1 MIEVFDFDNK
11 DIVYVNV
18 VENQKELND
27 SSERQ
32 LISSGRAPYIVWDG
46 ALKKLSR
53 NTGRVREKKL
63 RGYRING

>member
-18 VENQKELND
+18 IENQKELND

-32 LISSGRAPYIVWDG
+32 LISSGRAPWFSTRARYMCET
-46 ALKKLSR
+46 AH
-53 NTGRVREKKL
+53 
-63 RGYRING
+63 